1 MMRNTIDTTTTIA
14 IIICVNLCVS
24 VAGNAQEKKW
34 QRKGVNW
41 QAGSGRRIRAIH
53 YPEDSEP
60 RFRSQRGPRGDRRR
74 QRAQTEPQR
83 RQLSASPSASSVFPA
98 ISALTI
104 DVDSPPVD
112 GFVPWITVSV
122 TNKRAGELEMEA
134 VPRNSVVG
142 HYPGSIDPDEDYVI
156 GLYDTGASAH
166 VMGNASA
173 IRSGIYNGAFI
184 SDNESVIS
192 GVTSSV
198 TASISYPLGM
208 FIDGLGVVDAETLLL
223 DRSGMMGQSSVA
235 IMVGQEPGGS
245 CDLPTAIG
253 SPMSVY
259 YTAVFYNDRPITVN
273 RDGEEYTAPDIR
285 IYQHDDPD
293 IPTFAN
299 VIPLELR
306 PLGGISVQYI
316 PTLDLGGGLGGFGDL
331 GGLDDLF
338 GLGGGGFSDFPP
350 ASPSVIMGNS
360 AQSLFF
366 VHSVDLYHND
376 KSAIDKDR
384 FMLDTGAQVTVI
396 GSRMAARLRLRP
408 DEADFEVEI
417 QDVTCAVQMYP
428 GFYVDR
434 LEIPALGDWVSFTNV
449 PVVLLDVSSPEGG
462 TLDGIIGMNLFS
474 EFNLVLRGG
483 GLTLEGDPT
492 LEFEP
497 IAVSAGTEQ

>member
-1 MMRNTIDTTTTIA
+1 MMRNTIDRASTIA
-14 IIICVNLCVS
+14 IVICVNLCVS
-24 VAGNAQEKKW
+24 VAGDAQEQNW

-41 QAGSGRRIRAIH
+41 QAGSGRRVRAIH
-53 YPEDSEP
+53 YPEGAEP
-60 RFRSQRGPRGDRRR
+60 RFRSQHRPRRATKRSRGQAASQTRRR
-74 QRAQTEPQR
+74 QFSVA
-83 RQLSASPSASSVFPA
+83 PSATSVYPA

-104 DVDSPPVD
+104 DVNSPPVD
-112 GFVPWITVSV
+112 GFVPWIAVSV
-122 TNKRAGELEMEA
+122 TNKSAGELEMEA

-142 HYPGSIDPDEDYVI
+142 HYPSNINPDEDYVI

-173 IRSGIYNGAFI
+173 IRSGIYNGAFV

-192 GVTSSV
+192 GVSGSV
-198 TASISYPLGM
+198 TASISFPLGM
-208 FIDGLGVVDAETLLL
+208 FIDGLGAVDPETLLL
-223 DRSGMMGQSSVA
+223 DRSGMMGQSNVA
-235 IMVGQEPGGS
+235 IMVGQEPVNNK
-245 CDLPTAIG
+245 DLPTAIG

-259 YTAVFYNDRPITVN
+259 YTAVFYNDRPITIQ
-273 RDGEEYTAPDIR
+273 RDGEEYTTPDIR
-285 IYQHDDPD
+285 IYEHDDPD

-331 GGLDDLF
+331 GGLDDI
-338 GLGGGGFSDFPP
+338 LGGGGFSDFPP
-350 ASPSVIMGNS
+350 ASPSVIIGNS

-376 KSAIDKDR
+376 KSALDKDR

-408 DEADFEVEI
+408 DEFDFEVEI
-417 QDVTCAVQMYP
+417 EDVTGTVVMYP
-428 GFYVDR
+428 GFYIDSI
-434 LEIPALGDWVSFTNV
+434 EIPALGDWVGFTNV

-474 EFNLVLRGG
+474 DFNLILRGG
-483 GLTLEGDPT
+483 GLSLEGDPS

-497 IAVSAGTEQ
+497 ISAVTEQ